1 MSYRSLRYLLGWL
14 IAGTRGGVTRARIIM
29 ALNESPQNANQLAN
43 LLQMDYGT
51 IRHHLKILEKNKLIV
66 SSGDS
71 YGVTYFLSPHFE
83 ENYAVF
89 KEIWEKFWKKEK
101 RKRKK

>member
-1 MSYRSLRYLLGWL
+1 
-14 IAGTRGGVTRARIIM
+14 M

-51 IRHHLKILEKNKLIV
+51 IRYHLKILEKNKLIV
-66 SSGDS
+66 SSGDG
-71 YGVTYFLSPHFE
+71 YGVTYFLSPHLE

-89 KEIWEKFWKKEK
+89 KEIWENFGKK
-101 RKRKK
+101 RKGRERNDR